1 MPYKDKAEKNAQQK
15 VYNEAHKEERKAY
28 GVAYHEA
35 HKEERAAYR
44 EANKE
49 EIATQKKAYFEA
61 HREERNAQKKAYR
74 ATDAGFYIRYIST
87 VKSKYGLTE
96 MSLRD
101 RMDEQKG
108 CCSICR
114 RSLDHDGKTFHVDHC
129 HTTGLTRGLL
139 CCKCNHLLGHA
150 DDSVDTLYRSIF
162 YLTHWSKEHEEIQE

>member
-28 GVAYHEA
+28 LEA
-35 HKEERAAYR
+35 HKEERNAYLEAHKEER
-44 EANKE
+44 NAYDKANKE
-49 EIATQKKAYFEA
+49 ERAAS
-61 HREERNAQKKAYR
+61 NKAYR

-114 RSLDHDGKTFHVDHC
+114 RSLDHDGKTFHIDHC

-139 CCKCNHLLGHA
+139 CSLCNHLLGKA